1 MMRVSQNA
9 NRLPKTTET
18 RPPAIAGRFSDSG
31 RPEASTSRQT
41 TSTVSATAA
50 GTARARR
57 RWRKICG
64 YMTSRSE
71 K

>member
-1 MMRVSQNA
+1 MIRVSQKA

-18 RPPAIAGRFSDSG
+18 RPPATAGRFSDSG
-31 RPEASTSRQT
+31 WPEASTSSQT

-50 GTARARR
+50 GTARASR
-57 RWRKICG
+57 RWRKTWG
-64 YMTSRSE
+64 YMTSSSE